1 MQTALTV
8 TATVQPGGKIEI
20 TDTQLPEGNA
30 VRVIV
35 LFSTPGETPRRAL
48 LDVLAE
54 SPGHLLFSSAADVE
68 AHLREERDAWER

>member
-8 TATVQPGGKIEI
+8 ETTVQPGGRIEI
-20 TDTQLPEGNA
+20 TDAQLLEGDA
-30 VRVIV
+30 VRVII
-35 LFSTPGETPRRAL
+35 LLSPSDTPRRAL
-48 LDVLAE
+48 ADVLAG